1 MLTYMRYM
9 TKRDALLVWLRVWH
23 FTSASVIAKLLFSE
37 TKTPAAQTSAF
48 LYTLA
53 KKGLLRRVQNDQLQ
67 GQLVYM
73 LTPFGLDEASEYD
86 YDLGVEYDLTPSSID
101 HTRIR
106 HDISVQYTV
115 AAFSKRQVIS
125 EAIPDRILRVRFPHL
140 RKIPDAALSIEGTGQ
155 VAVEL
160 EISEKYGRRLEQM
173 MWTMADEL
181 AAGRYKV
188 FFVFARV
195 PGIITRYKKALEGP
209 LQRWARDDVSKRW
222 YVTETE
228 HIPEGLQKRITLR
241 ALPEIS
247 AAISPMTYRRKQ
259 KQNETG

>member
-23 FTSASVIAKLLFSE
+23 FTSAAVIAKLLFSD
-37 TKTPAAQTSAF
+37 TKTPAAQASAF
-48 LYTLA
+48 LYKLT
-53 KKGLLRRVQNDQLQ
+53 KKGLLRRVDTDQLQ

-115 AAFSKRQVIS
+115 AAISKRSAIT
-125 EAIPDRILRVRFPHL
+125 EAIPDRILRVRFPNL
-140 RKIPDAALSIEGTGQ
+140 RKIPDAVLSIESSGD

-160 EISEKYGRRLEQM
+160 EISEKYGQRLEQM
-173 MWTMADEL
+173 MWSVADEL
-181 AAGRYKV
+181 AASRYSH
-188 FFVFARV
+188 FFIFARV
-195 PGIITRYKKALEGP
+195 PGIIARYKKALDEP
-209 LQRWARDDVSKRW
+209 LQRWAKDETSKRW
-222 YVTETE
+222 YVADIDL
-228 HIPEGLQKRITLR
+228 IPDEIKKRITLK
-241 ALPEIS
+241 AMPDIS